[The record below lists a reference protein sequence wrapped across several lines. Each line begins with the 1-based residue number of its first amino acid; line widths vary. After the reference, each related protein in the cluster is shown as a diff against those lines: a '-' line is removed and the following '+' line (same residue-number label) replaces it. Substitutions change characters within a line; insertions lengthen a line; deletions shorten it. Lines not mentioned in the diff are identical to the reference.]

1 MMKFLLSVSAEC
13 RSLMWVGDMNATRK
27 PREQSQSA
35 PQRSE
40 VHSTG
45 YLLCHYP
52 KFVLFLVD
60 RMEAL
65 GGNHFD
71 YGMGQFV
78 LALAE
83 VPVVVGFY
91 QLRKRFKLDH
101 LMIICAVFC
110 TLRAFATAFATTPT
124 MLIWV
129 QGLEILG
136 FSIYYAGSVFYV
148 MDNLPAQD
156 CVKGASCV

>member
-1 MMKFLLSVSAEC
+1 
-13 RSLMWVGDMNATRK
+13 
-27 PREQSQSA
+27 
-35 PQRSE
+35 
-40 VHSTG
+40 
-45 YLLCHYP
+45 
-52 KFVLFLVD
+52 
-60 RMEAL
+60 MEAL

>member
-1 MMKFLLSVSAEC
+1 MVQPFVCGINHIYVRSTPWEKVDFAGDAAE
-13 RSLMWVGDMNATRK
+13 SMQQPQNTVTK

-35 PQRSE
+35 PQRS
-40 VHSTG
+40 
-45 YLLCHYP
+45 
-52 KFVLFLVD
+52 
-60 RMEAL
+60 
-65 GGNHFD
+65 
-71 YGMGQFV
+71 
-78 LALAE
+78 E